1 MKTLA
6 RNPLVAASCG
16 FAFALLFSAAP
27 GARAQ
32 TGAAPPPTQAQESA
46 ATQANPNDPAALLK
60 QLNLSPE
67 QIAQVRAIQ
76 SENVPQA
83 RTLNQRLNQ
92 ARRALDEAIYSDT
105 VDEALIE
112 QRARDVAYAQ
122 AALVR
127 LRAQTELRVRRV
139 LTPEQLQTFRQ
150 LHQQALIE
158 QRRQRREQRIERQL
172 EGGANPRR
180 PARDGLGVNPNRP
193 ARNGLGV
200 NPNRPNKLNQR
211 PAATGKPQRQ

>member
-16 FAFALLFSAAP
+16 FVFALLFSAAP
-27 GARAQ
+27 VARAQ
-32 TGAAPPPTQAQESA
+32 TGAAPPNAQAQEGA

-105 VDEALIE
+105 VDESLIE
-112 QRARDVAYAQ
+112 QRARDVADAQ

-180 PARDGLGVNPNRP
+180 PAR
-193 ARNGLGV
+193 NGLGV

>member
-1 MKTLA
+1 MKTLT
-6 RNPLVAASCG
+6 RNPLIAASCG
-16 FAFALLFSAAP
+16 FAFALLFSAP

-32 TGAAPPPTQAQESA
+32 TGAAPPPAQAQENA

-60 QLNLSPE
+60 QLNLSPD

-112 QRARDVAYAQ
+112 QRARDVADAQ

-180 PARDGLGVNPNRP
+180 PAR
-193 ARNGLGV
+193 NGLGV

-211 PAATGKPQRQ
+211 PAAAGKPQRK